1 MKATRMDSI
10 ASLLLDGDSCVLLGE
25 DRFPGKVGLVDL
37 SLVDV
42 EDEDDVCI
50 IGPLPSLK

>member
-50 IGPLPSLK
+50 MGPLPSLK